1 MLPEEIAAFW
11 ECVRQARRKYPE
23 WRKGQTFMNALHA
36 VAPELYDDIS
46 GTSKD
51 CFYRDDQVFAFR
63 DYLGI

>member
-1 MLPEEIAAFW
+1 MLPEEIEAFW
-11 ECVRQARRKYPE
+11 VEVRKGYFQG
-23 WRKGQTFMNALHA
+23 WRKGQSMMNALRV
-36 VAPELYDDIS
+36 VAPELYTDIS